1 MGPCSVFST
10 AGCVALCYVP
20 NWSKTDIVSVLTICL
35 IALVIVTARG
45 EPSLSSGREELC
57 LETITGRNCSHLI
70 IPPTVRE
77 LKRKPHFGRD
87 YYTTKESEYRFL
99 RSKVE
104 LKLKPWVRLSENWGI
119 VPLLFYSDQSSSF
132 LFLIIGALLCVLA
145 VTNYRAE
152 YRTNDRGVRKLKI
165 VTLTFAAAGCSNWSG
180 RALRPPRGW
189 EPKYSL
195 CTVEAN
201 LWDLVRRC

>member
-1 MGPCSVFST
+1 M
-10 AGCVALCYVP
+10 VA
-20 NWSKTDIVSVLTICL
+20 
-35 IALVIVTARG
+35 AF
-45 EPSLSSGREELC
+45 
-57 LETITGRNCSHLI
+57 
-70 IPPTVRE
+70 RE
-77 LKRKPHFGRD
+77 LR
-87 YYTTKESEYRFL
+87 
-99 RSKVE
+99 
-104 LKLKPWVRLSENWGI
+104 N
-119 VPLLFYSDQSSSF
+119 LLYFYSELFSS
-132 LFLIIGALLCVLA
+132 LIRGALLYVLA

-201 LWDLVRRC
+201 LGSCEAMLVSTSISS